1 MGTMIGGGIF
11 VSPKGVLEEIESVGG
26 ALIMWTFCGMVVLCG
41 ALSYSELGTMFPRSG
56 GPYEYILEAFGDFIG
71 FMYCWVEII
80 IVVPTANAVIAL
92 TFAYYA
98 LEPFYPAEESP
109 TLVLASVAVL
119 AITLVGYIGA
129 YSVKLSSIVQN
140 LFTVLKT
147 IALVVIIVI
156 GIYGLSIGN
165 VSFMLF
171 LKKLPLNT

>member
-1 MGTMIGGGIF
+1 MTF
-11 VSPKGVLEEIESVGG
+11 REYQRKAVLGSISC
-26 ALIMWTFCGMVVLCG
+26 TNC
-41 ALSYSELGTMFPRSG
+41 
-56 GPYEYILEAFGDFIG
+56 
-71 FMYCWVEII
+71 
-80 IVVPTANAVIAL
+80 
-92 TFAYYA
+92 
-98 LEPFYPAEESP
+98 
-109 TLVLASVAVL
+109 VLASVAVL

-171 LKKLPLNT
+171 LKEITIK